1 MPNQFEKF
9 SQNILGS
16 AGLSV
21 SAFDDARPEKSET
34 QEKKKAP
41 VKKEE
46 PVPAVIISACQ
57 MAAVGASQSK
67 YRLGRGVKKNNEE
80 RKLISLNLPIKTI
93 EQIHALH
100 LKLGRSK
107 QELYEEAFADLLVK
121 YIDI

>member
-1 MPNQFEKF
+1 MVNQFEKF
-9 SQNILGS
+9 SQNMLGGT
-16 AGLSV
+16 GLSV
-21 SAFDDARPEKSET
+21 SAFNDARPGKSET

-46 PVPAVIISACQ
+46 PIPAVIISACQ

-93 EQIHALH
+93 EQINNLH

-107 QELYEEAFADLLVK
+107 QELYEEAFTDLLVK